1 MNELIGYAVALL
13 LVLAHLVMASLFYRH
28 INKNPRLSF
37 HEKNDWRLK
46 ALVFP
51 AYYWFRYK
59 REQGSSS

>member
-1 MNELIGYAVALL
+1 MTELILYTAALL
-13 LVLAHLVMASLFYRH
+13 LVLAHLLMASLFYRH
-28 INKNPRLSF
+28 INNNPRLSF

-59 REQGSSS
+59 RQQDDS

>member
-1 MNELIGYAVALL
+1 MTELILYAVALL
-13 LVLAHLVMASLFYRH
+13 LVLVHLLMASLFYRH
-28 INKNPRLSF
+28 INNNPRLSF

-59 REQGSSS
+59 RQQDDS

>member
-1 MNELIGYAVALL
+1 VALL
-13 LVLAHLVMASLFYRH
+13 LVLAHLVMASLFYRQ

-59 REQGSSS
+59 REQS